1 MITEDMVRSGIRE
14 HLITFIVDPN
24 MGSGTVCSIGDSWFY
39 FGGQEAEDAAP
50 EESGDTSDAEGG
62 EEVPEGGESS
72 EDAGVSAPGEDSES
86 GEEGENS
93 GGSQEDTG
101 SEAGGSEEAAG
112 GSDIDL
118 KL

>member
-50 EESGDTSDAEGG
+50 EE
-62 EEVPEGGESS
+62 
-72 EDAGVSAPGEDSES
+72 
-86 GEEGENS
+86 
-93 GGSQEDTG
+93 
-101 SEAGGSEEAAG
+101 
-112 GSDIDL
+112 
-118 KL
+118 

>member
-50 EESGDTSDAEGG
+50 EEYLANTPLDDLVREVYEVLEEFDKDDDFRDEYAYYEAVLTYWNKYTEGNQ
-62 EEVPEGGESS
+62 VRL
-72 EDAGVSAPGEDSES
+72 
-86 GEEGENS
+86 
-93 GGSQEDTG
+93 
-101 SEAGGSEEAAG
+101 
-112 GSDIDL
+112 IF
-118 KL
+118 